1 MVERIVRMPEGSA
14 EERTPGTSGPGTG
27 TAQGRVL
34 HAYDGGGPS
43 GAPVLVWH
51 HGSPQTG
58 APLAPVLQAA
68 AERGIRLLSYGRPS
82 YGGSDPLPGR
92 DVASAAADVA
102 RIVDAFDVDRFAVMG
117 ASGGGPHALACA
129 ALLPQRVTAA
139 VVLASPAPY
148 PAVDFEYFADMAA
161 PGGMRA
167 ASAGRASRA
176 AFALTD
182 EFDPTSFV
190 AADHAALDGPWS
202 SLGDDVG
209 RSARWGDDGLIDD
222 DVAFMHPWG
231 FDVASVRVPVLVV
244 QGGLDRVIPPSH
256 GAWLA
261 ATIPTAQ
268 AWRQPDDGHISVLN
282 ACAAAMDWVLQ
293 R

>member
-1 MVERIVRMPEGSA
+1 MQAMVVERIVRTPEGSVQGESTPKGNAA
-14 EERTPGTSGPGTG
+14 E
-27 TAQGRVL
+27 GRVM
-34 HAYDGGGPS
+34 HAYDGGGPP

-58 APLAPVLQAA
+58 APLVPVLQAA
-68 AERGIRLLSYGRPS
+68 AERGIRVLSSARPS

-102 RIVDAFDVDRFAVMG
+102 RIADAFEVDRFAVMG
-117 ASGGGPHALACA
+117 ASGGGPHALGCA
-129 ALLPQRVTAA
+129 ALLPERVTAA
-139 VVLASPAPY
+139 VLLACPAPFT
-148 PAVDFEYFADMAA
+148 AADFDYFAGMAA

-167 ASAGRASRA
+167 ASVGRAPRA
-176 AFALTD
+176 AFALSD
-182 EFDPTSFV
+182 EFDPASFT
-190 AADHAALDGPWS
+190 AADYAALDGPWS

-244 QGGLDRVIPPSH
+244 QGGLDRVVPPSH

-268 AWRQPDDGHISVLN
+268 LWRRPDDGHISVLN